1 MKIARDTVVLL
12 HYRLSDGEQNVIES
26 TAEGG
31 PIAYLHGHNNM
42 IAGFEQ
48 AMEGHSA
55 GEQFTINLTAEQ
67 AYGQRRDNA
76 VSRVPVKHLQG
87 SRHWKKGM
95 VAWVETEQGSRQVTI
110 VKMGRFM
117 ADVDTNHPLAGKTLC
132 FDIDIQ
138 DVRPASAEEIAHGH
152 AHGTGGHQH

>member
-12 HYRLSDGEQNVIES
+12 HYRLSDGEQNFIES

-55 GEQFTINLTAEQ
+55 GEQFTINLSAEQ

-76 VSRVPVKHLQG
+76 VTRVPVKHLQG
-87 SRHWKKGM
+87 SRQWKKGM

-132 FDIDIQ
+132 FEVDIQ